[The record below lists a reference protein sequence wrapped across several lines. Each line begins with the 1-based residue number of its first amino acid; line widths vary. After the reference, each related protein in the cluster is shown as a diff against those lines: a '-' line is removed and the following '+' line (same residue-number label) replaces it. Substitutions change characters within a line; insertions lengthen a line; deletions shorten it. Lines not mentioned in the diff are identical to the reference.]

1 MTMRKAKSSK
11 VTTRFWVSLVA
22 LTLVFSG
29 GALFKKKNQL
39 EDVKVEKSGDFFQV
53 VLTTNNPGQQP
64 LINRLVDPI
73 RIIVDFADTKIG
85 KNVPP
90 AMVVGNGIINQLTVE
105 KVSENKTDT
114 ARVTIGLDKMMA
126 YDLAPEDNRL
136 VIILKPAEQA
146 AEAPASDLY
155 PRTGGQLIVEK
166 SGQPAATPLEPT
178 PLQPTAEIP
187 ASATGEATV
196 SEMLEST
203 AAGSTVATVPSSK
216 TATKL
221 LDVVLAEQNE
231 QTAIQLVMDG
241 IPGDFKSFEMKNPA
255 RLVLDL
261 WKTKLLYPGPT
272 VMVNS
277 QGIAKVRI
285 AQHPDKVRLVFDS
298 TGAKLPSYNIAR
310 QGERLVVTV
319 SQSIN
324 VTGPAAP
331 VLAAP
336 IVESPAAG
344 PELPTAGPAPAYPA
358 AAPEQAGMVKVN
370 AVDFKYTAQNST
382 VVVKTSAPVKFE
394 KRENPED
401 LIFSLVLKNAKIPPE
416 LERSLDTTEF
426 ASPLNLIGS
435 FQSQPGE
442 VNIVVNL
449 NNWVPAQVRQDG
461 AQIEIVFAN
470 PGASVSGPVPVG
482 PVPAGTEEIAPPS
495 APAPAAPPLMAPPVS
510 AAGRAVKIET
520 MTGTKIYTGAPIKI
534 DAKNLDILDA
544 LRAIAE
550 VSGLNIITSD
560 DVRGRLTLKLDNVP
574 WDQALDLILETKGL
588 GMVQYGSVV
597 RVAPVRQIQKEQE
610 DAFKNIQQRQNLR
623 PLQTR
628 IIPLNFAKA
637 SDIQPQIKSVLSERG
652 TVDVDRRTNA
662 LIIKDIPE
670 RIQDI
675 QVMISSLDTRT
686 PQVLIEA
693 RIVEASTS
701 VSREIGVNWGI
712 NYNSGP
718 AWGNGTG
725 LNFPNTIQMGGAV
738 LGGQLNPISPSI
750 LNTAGAQGG
759 AVGFTFGS
767 LTGAL
772 SLDLLLKSLEAENK
786 AKIISSP
793 RIMTMDNQRA
803 TITQGVTIPYPP
815 AINLAQGGGGGQ
827 QWLFVEAALRLEVT
841 PHISPDGTVVLEVK
855 ASNNTP
861 DLKVVSG
868 GAPAIDKKEAE
879 TQVILKDGETMVIG
893 GIYTTKDT
901 ETLNQT
907 PFLSKIPWLGKL
919 FQDKFTEKQR
929 NEMLI
934 FLTPRVIK

>member
-11 VTTRFWVSLVA
+11 VIARFWISLVA
-22 LTLVFSG
+22 LTLVFSV
-29 GALFKKKNQL
+29 GAFKKRNQL
-39 EDVKVEKSGDFFQV
+39 EEVKVEKVGDFFQV
-53 VLTTNNPGQQP
+53 ALTTNNPGQQP
-64 LINRLVDPI
+64 MINRLVDPV
-73 RIIVDFADTKIG
+73 RIIVDFADTKMG

-90 AMVVGNGIINQLTVE
+90 TIVVGNGIINQVTVG
-105 KVSENKTDT
+105 KTTENKTET
-114 ARVTIGLDKMMA
+114 LRVTIGLDKMMA
-126 YDLAPEDNRL
+126 YDLAPEQNRL

-155 PRTGGQLIVEK
+155 PGSGGQLIVEK
-166 SGQPAATPLEPT
+166 SAGPTAAPVEPT
-178 PLQPTAEIP
+178 PLQPTPEILV
-187 ASATGEATV
+187 SATGAATASTV
-196 SEMLEST
+196 EMT
-203 AAGSTVATVPSSK
+203 GAAGSTVATAPAGK

-221 LDVVLAEQNE
+221 LDVALAEQKD

-241 IPGDFKSFEMKNPA
+241 APGDFKSFEMKNPA

-261 WKTKLLYPGPT
+261 WKTRLMYPGAR

-298 TGAKLPSYNIAR
+298 AGAKLPSYNIAR

-319 SQSIN
+319 SQEIN
-324 VTGPAAP
+324 VTGPSAP

-336 IVESPAAG
+336 IVEAPPAG
-344 PELPTAGPAPAYPA
+344 PELPTPAGPVAAPAGPL
-358 AAPEQAGMVKVN
+358 AGPGEANLAKLN

-382 VVVKTSAPVKFE
+382 VVIKTSAPVTFE

-401 LIFSLVLKNAKIPPE
+401 LVFSLVLKNTKIPPE

-426 ASPLNLIGS
+426 TTAINLIGS

-442 VNIVVNL
+442 VNVVVNL
-449 NNWVPAQVRQDG
+449 NTWVAPELKQDG
-461 AQIEIVFAN
+461 AKIELVFAN
-470 PGASVSGPVPVG
+470 PGAVSVAPTPAGPA
-482 PVPAGTEEIAPPS
+482 PAGTEEITAPPS
-495 APAPAAPPLMAPPVS
+495 MPGVSPMAAPPVS
-510 AAGRAVKIET
+510 GAKAVKIET

-560 DVRGRLTLKLDNVP
+560 DVRGKLTLKLDNVP

-597 RVAPVRQIQKEQE
+597 RVAPIRAIQKEQE
-610 DAFKNIQQRQNLR
+610 DAIKNIQQRQNLR

-637 SDIQPQIKSVLSERG
+637 AEIAPQIKAVLSERG
-652 TVDVDRRTNA
+652 TVDMDRRTNS

-701 VSREIGVNWGI
+701 VSREMGVNWGF

-738 LGGQLNPISPSI
+738 LGGQLDPLSATV

-815 AINLAQGGGGGQ
+815 ATNLAQGGGGAT

-901 ETLNQT
+901 ETINQT

-919 FQDKFTEKQR
+919 FQDKYTEKAR